1 MVWFAPSS
9 KPVTLALSRAR
20 CQIKS
25 ELIQFKSLED
35 EFALARLFISAR
47 GAAGLTQQELAE
59 KMKTSQAYIA
69 RLEGGREK
77 PSTRTLNRFAKATG
91 HRVVIEFE
99 PVAT

>member
-1 MVWFAPSS
+1 MS
-9 KPVTLALSRAR
+9 KEKNKTIPVQLAFDEWRKDSDYVR
-20 CQIKS
+20 
-25 ELIQFKSLED
+25 EFKSLED
-35 EFALARLFISAR
+35 EFALAQLFISAR

-59 KMKTSQAYIA
+59 KMETSQAYIA

-99 PVAT
+99 PVI

>member
-1 MVWFAPSS
+1 MS
-9 KPVTLALSRAR
+9 KVVNKTIPIERAFKEWR
-20 CQIKS
+20 KDPDYVR
-25 ELIQFKSLED
+25 EFKSLED
-35 EFALARLFISAR
+35 EFALAQLFISAR

-69 RLEGGREK
+69 RLESGREK

-99 PVAT
+99 PVA